1 MNSQIKEMNPIEL
14 NQEELEQA
22 AGATFTP
29 NTHSRNTYH
38 SLGISTNYH
47 LIDKDEFRFMGNNI
61 TYEQAN
67 RIVDIANKVDAALN
81 AGYRD
86 NDKIGRNE
94 PAFIRAFNSQ
104 LKIELGMTWDG
115 SEGHNFSD
123 PSSILPWYMPND
135 PFAPG
140 FPGLT

>member
-1 MNSQIKEMNPIEL
+1 MEL
-14 NQEELEQA
+14 GRDELAAA
-22 AGATFTP
+22 AGGTFTP
-29 NTHSRNTYH
+29 NTYKKGVYH
-38 SLGISTNYH
+38 SVGISTDYRI
-47 LIDKDEFRFMGNNI
+47 LFPDQFRFKGRDI
-61 TYEQAN
+61 TYEEAN
-67 RIVDIANKVDAALN
+67 RIVEIANKVDKALN
-81 AGYRD
+81 SGYRD
-86 NDKIGRNE
+86 NNKIGHNE

-115 SEGHNFSD
+115 QAGHNFSD

>member
-1 MNSQIKEMNPIEL
+1 MNSQIKEMNPAEL
-14 NQEELEQA
+14 SQEELEQA
-22 AGATFTP
+22 AGATSTP

-67 RIVDIANKVDAALN
+67 RIVDIADKVDATLN

-94 PAFIRAFNSQ
+94 PAFIVHTCAFLAQ
-104 LKIELGMTWDG
+104 LRG
-115 SEGHNFSD
+115 
-123 PSSILPWYMPND
+123 LPPERLAAQTAANAVALL
-135 PFAPG
+135 APE
-140 FPGLT
+140 